1 MSTENTQAVETPAVE
16 VKPTL
21 AQRAEKAFKTARN
34 AAIAKNGFTK
44 FAEAEQM
51 AVIEAMVDFM
61 QSDEE
66 AELEGFDAIRPFIQA
81 VANASAYAQ
90 LLDKHGKITRAT
102 RGSGG
107 SKASF
112 I

>member
-1 MSTENTQAVETPAVE
+1 MSTLN
-16 VKPTL
+16 
-21 AQRAEKAFKTARN
+21 EKAKLAFITARDK
-34 AAIAKNGFTK
+34 AIAKNGHSK

-51 AVIEAMVDFM
+51 EVIEAMVDFM
-61 QSDEE
+61 QNDEE
-66 AELEGFDAIRPFIQA
+66 AQVEGFDSIRPFIQA

-90 LLDKHGKITRAT
+90 LLDKHGKIKRAQ

-107 SKASF
+107 SKANF